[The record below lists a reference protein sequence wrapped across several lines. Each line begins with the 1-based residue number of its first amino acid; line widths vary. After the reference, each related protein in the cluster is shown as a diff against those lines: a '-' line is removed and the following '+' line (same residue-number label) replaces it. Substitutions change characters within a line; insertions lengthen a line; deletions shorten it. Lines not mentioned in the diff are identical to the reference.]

1 MKSLNPSLNVIF
13 EVTETAI
20 ISDIEKSSEVIKEI
34 KSYGHSVAIDDFG
47 TGYTSLYYLKVLSF
61 DYLKIDKSFIQDMSS
76 NDSSKVIVSAI
87 INLARELN
95 IKVIAEGVETLAAK
109 KLLEH
114 FDCELAQG
122 YFFSR
127 PVDISEIHKYI
138 T

>member
-1 MKSLNPSLNVIF
+1 
-13 EVTETAI
+13 
-20 ISDIEKSSEVIKEI
+20 
-34 KSYGHSVAIDDFG
+34 
-47 TGYTSLYYLKVLSF
+47 
-61 DYLKIDKSFIQDMSS
+61 LKIDKSFIQDMSS

-95 IKVIAEGVETLAAK
+95 IKVIAEGVETFAAK

-127 PVDISEIHKYI
+127 PVNVSEIQKYI